1 MRSNDLK
8 TSTDL
13 PRMRRPEIG
22 AEVQVVRTVRE
33 LTLLLVLI
41 GCVGCAR
48 DGSATSSKA
57 LRVGH
62 TYVNGNCALDSDHK
76 LTGLCEGSGRNGCIS
91 HTPDPDSPRCQAG
104 LVATETR
111 SPACSTATS
120 QEVVSRDHQCFFV
133 ER

>member
-1 MRSNDLK
+1 MRSKHLK

-22 AEVQVVRTVRE
+22 GEMQVVRMVRE
-33 LTLLLVLI
+33 LSLLLVLI
-41 GCVGCAR
+41 GCAGCAR
-48 DGSATSSKA
+48 DGAATSSKP

-62 TYVNGNCALDSDHK
+62 LYVNGNCALDPDGK
-76 LTGLCEGSGRNGCIS
+76 LTGLCQGGGKNGCIT
-91 HTPDPDSPRCQAG
+91 HAPDPESPPCQAG
-104 LVATETR
+104 LVATEIR
-111 SPACSTATS
+111 APACSTGTS